1 MRTRCVLALPIVLL
15 GATSTALACGRDT
28 VALIESVTAMDKP
41 LLFNCGSEF
50 NEMLVRAHRKD
61 WKGALAAYEAHL
73 TLVGKPQAGSA
84 DASRTLAFL
93 RQKAE
98 AQ

>member
-1 MRTRCVLALPIVLL
+1 MRTRFVFALPLVLF

-28 VALIESVTAMDKP
+28 VALIEGVTAMDKP
-41 LLFNCGSEF
+41 LLFKCGTEF
-50 NEMLVRAHRKD
+50 NQMLVRAHRKD

-73 TLVGKPQAGSA
+73 ALVGKPQAGSA
-84 DASRTLAFL
+84 DASRTLAYL
-93 RQKAE
+93 RQKAD